1 MIISIEH
8 QVKLLVFSIAS
19 GIMTGLLF
27 DIYRIIRG
35 FENPN
40 RIITYIQD
48 ILFWIMSSILVFI
61 FLLYFN
67 YAYVGFYVYLF
78 IAIGILLYLK
88 LISSMFL
95 IIIHRFLILLGKL
108 LRIISNSLLFPIEFL
123 IYKIKGKKVK

>member
-8 QVKLLVFSIAS
+8 QVKLVVFSLAS
-19 GIMTGLLF
+19 GIITGILF

-40 RIITYIQD
+40 KVITYIQD

-78 IAIGILLYLK
+78 IIVGIFFYLK
-88 LISSMFL
+88 LASNIFIKVLYNSIN
-95 IIIHRFLILLGKL
+95 IIGKL
-108 LRIISNSLLFPIEFL
+108 LRVLKNTILFPIELL
-123 IYKIKGKKVK
+123 IYKIKNKKVK

>member
-8 QVKLLVFSIAS
+8 QVKLVVFSLAS
-19 GIMTGLLF
+19 GIITGILF

-40 RIITYIQD
+40 KIITYIQD

-67 YAYVGFYVYLF
+67 YAYVGVYVYLL
-78 IAIGILLYLK
+78 ISIGIFFYLK
-88 LISSMFL
+88 IASDIF
-95 IIIHRFLILLGKL
+95 IKILYNFIVVIGKL
-108 LRIISNSLLFPIEFL
+108 LRILKNSILFPIELL
-123 IYKIKGKKVK
+123 IYKIKNKKVK

>member
-8 QVKLLVFSIAS
+8 QVKLVVFSLAS
-19 GIMTGLLF
+19 GIITGILF

-40 RIITYIQD
+40 KVITYIQD

-67 YAYVGFYVYLF
+67 YAYVGVYVYLL
-78 IAIGILLYLK
+78 ISVGIFFYLK
-88 LISSMFL
+88 IASSIF
-95 IIIHRFLILLGKL
+95 IKILYNFIVVIGKL
-108 LRIISNSLLFPIEFL
+108 LRILKNSILFPIELL
-123 IYKIKGKKVK
+123 IYKIKDKKVK